1 MRPTPQ
7 TAGLMYHEV
16 TDDPSNSGFQRAG
29 ARPYSLPWNTFTS
42 HLDAIAAGPCT
53 PVAVTDVDLA
63 QRGRHLFLTF
73 DDGGRSA
80 RAVADRLAELGWR
93 AHFFIVT
100 ARIGE
105 RTFLRPTD
113 ILAIHKAGHIVGS
126 HSHTH
131 PDIFR
136 DLPRAHMVLEWRVSQ
151 DILSAL
157 VGEPCLTASVPG
169 GDISPEVL
177 LSADE
182 AGFRY
187 LFTSEPSL
195 RPGRVGQCWVLGR
208 LGVKTDMSAAR
219 VRDLVC
225 FRGWGRAHFE
235 RRVKLLARIGM
246 GPLYRLYV
254 ERSTRPLTQVSP

>member
-1 MRPTPQ
+1 
-7 TAGLMYHEV
+7 MYHEV
-16 TDDPSNSGFQRAG
+16 TDDPTDSGFQRPG
-29 ARPYSLPWNTFTS
+29 ARPYSLPRGLFAR
-42 HLDAIAAGPCT
+42 HLDAIAAGPCK
-53 PVAVTDVDLA
+53 PAGVTDVDLTNH
-63 QRGRHLFLTF
+63 GRHLFLTF

-80 RAVADRLAELGWR
+80 RAVADQLAALGWR

-113 ILAIHKAGHIVGS
+113 ILAIHQAGHIVGS

-157 VGEPCLTASVPG
+157 VGEPCVTASVPG

-195 RPGRVGQCWVLGR
+195 RPSRVGQCWVLGR
-208 LGVKTDMSAAR
+208 LGVKADMSPAR
-219 VRDLVC
+219 VRDLVS

-254 ERSTRPLTQVSP
+254 ERSTRPLSGAVPTTTGN